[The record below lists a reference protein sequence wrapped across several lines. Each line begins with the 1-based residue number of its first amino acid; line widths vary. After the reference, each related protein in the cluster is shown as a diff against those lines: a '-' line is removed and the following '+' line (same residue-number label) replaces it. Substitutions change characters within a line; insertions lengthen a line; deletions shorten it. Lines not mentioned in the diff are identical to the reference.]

1 MSLVMDFRGKVVAVT
16 GGGRGVGR
24 GVVEAFLAAGA
35 DVEFCGR
42 TEPESIPE
50 HDGKAALFRV
60 LDVRDAAQNEAW
72 IDGILQRHGRLD
84 VLVNN
89 VGGSPFGRFEAGSSR
104 YFQAITEINFL
115 SAAVAMRAAFEALR
129 ASRGNVINITSISA
143 RRPSPGTAIYGAAK
157 AALESLTRSLAVE
170 WAPEVRVNAVSSGL
184 VATESTVDH
193 YGTPEQYAQ
202 VAQTIP
208 RGRLAEPR
216 ELGNVCVML
225 ASPLAAHLTGA
236 VIPVD
241 GGGEWPAFLSHTPN
255 ADIVQQ
261 ADRVTTTG
269 GSSS

>member
-1 MSLVMDFRGKVVAVT
+1 MSLVMDFAGKVVAVT

-42 TEPESIPE
+42 TQPETLPES
-50 HDGKAALFRV
+50 GGRAACFRSV
-60 LDVRDAAQNEAW
+60 DVRDAAQNERW
-72 IDGILQRHGRLD
+72 IADVVERHGRLD

-89 VGGSPFGRFEAGSSR
+89 VGGSPFGRFEAGSPR

-115 SAAVAMRAAFEALR
+115 SAAVATRAAFEPLR
-129 ASRGNVINITSISA
+129 AASGSVINITSISA
-143 RRPSPGTAIYGAAK
+143 RRPSPGTAVYGAAK

-170 WAPEVRVNAVSSGL
+170 WAPDIRVNAVSSGL
-184 VATESTVDH
+184 VHTESAVDH

-202 VAQTIP
+202 VARTIP
-208 RGRLAEPR
+208 RGRMASPE

-225 ASPLAAHLTGA
+225 ASPLSSHVTGA

-241 GGGEWPAFLSHTPN
+241 GGGEWPAFLTHTPN
-255 ADIVQQ
+255 AGIVQQ
-261 ADRVTTTG
+261 GDRATTTG